1 MLRIANS
8 IFDIAST
15 NKFYSELYAI
25 LYKELTGKF
34 PVFKEIIIRFIS
46 QYLENIGK
54 IQFID
59 SNKDYDL
66 YCENNKL
73 NDKRKAMSA
82 FLVNLMKLELIIFG
96 IAGFLLYNIY
106 HDGKYSKIF
115 VSYKKYYQ
123 MGIVALFAISLYVM
137 IKRNPGQT
145 KNMLLCTNNMI
156 KYMPIDKSSMDMISP
171 IFDLTNNVNN
181 NGFNTSFM
189 TALNG
194 GAGMDPLLASQQQRN
209 LLSGQKATK
218 RSVSETKK
226 KYVASIQDW
235 KCGQCNKKLKHTFEV
250 DHKVRLEHGGG
261 NDVTNLVALCR
272 DCHGDKTAMENM

>member
-1 MLRIANS
+1 
-8 IFDIAST
+8 
-15 NKFYSELYAI
+15 
-25 LYKELTGKF
+25 
-34 PVFKEIIIRFIS
+34 
-46 QYLENIGK
+46 
-54 IQFID
+54 
-59 SNKDYDL
+59 
-66 YCENNKL
+66 
-73 NDKRKAMSA
+73 
-82 FLVNLMKLELIIFG
+82 MKLELIIFG